1 MAHEIRRLP
10 SRGRLLLGLVALA
23 SQAAVAEDRALI
35 MTISNYE
42 GVPAL
47 PGVRLD
53 ADNAMKM
60 LTGIGFG
67 AKNVRVVDE
76 RQLTL
81 AGMRQAMANLAHEVR
96 DGDRVFVYFSGHGTS
111 YPVGERCEQAL
122 VTRDLKA
129 FTASNLLQ
137 YLTGV
142 RERTSRV
149 VVVLDACFSGGVTRS
164 ADDQTRATRSIGT
177 LLPKF
182 TKLGD
187 AATQCATPVNLTA
200 AELSNV
206 RGYKGAINLERN
218 YVYVAAARDN
228 EAAFDDGAKG
238 GVATTALVEC
248 LGEPALDADHSGS
261 VSFGELAGCA
271 QAKINAHGPTDD
283 RLRQH
288 IVVTGND
295 GMPVSVADAAP
306 DTPVSAL
313 ATLNDLY
320 HGADA
325 RFRVEATASQAVL
338 RLARDEFTITVTSR
352 EDGYLYILYV
362 GSDQHEF
369 LKLYPVSTTEPNQLR
384 AGIPFQVPR
393 RWKSQ
398 GPAGIDH
405 LLVLVT
411 AAPRDFSAVFGHD
424 NTASASFQASNALQ
438 NSVGVC
444 RNLSSEPCDS
454 GKSRNL
460 QGESLGPG
468 SVSRYGATLLNIE
481 ERSD

>member
-1 MAHEIRRLP
+1 MAHEIRRVR
-10 SRGRLLLGLVALA
+10 SCTRVLLGLAALTTH
-23 SQAAVAEDRALI
+23 AAIAEDRALI

-42 GVPAL
+42 RVPAL

-60 LTGIGFG
+60 LAGIGFTK
-67 AKNVRVVDE
+67 KNVRVVDE

-81 AGMRQAMANLAHEVR
+81 AGMRRTMADFAREVR

-129 FTASNLLQ
+129 FTASNLFQ
-137 YLTGV
+137 YLTEV

-149 VVVLDACFSGGVTRS
+149 VVVLDACFSGGVAAH
-164 ADDQTRATRSIGT
+164 ADDQTRGVRSVGT

-182 TKLGD
+182 TKLSG
-187 AATQCATPVNLTA
+187 ASNQCATPVNLSA
-200 AELSNV
+200 AELQGV

-228 EAAFDDGAKG
+228 EAAFDDGLKG
-238 GVATTALVEC
+238 GVATTSLVEC
-248 LGEPALDADHSGS
+248 LSEPALDADHSGS
-261 VSFGELAGCA
+261 VSFGELASCA
-271 QAKINAHGPTDD
+271 QAKINARGPVDD

-295 GMPVSVADAAP
+295 GMPVSVADATA
-306 DTPVSAL
+306 DSSVSPL

-320 HGADA
+320 HAADA
-325 RFRVEATASQAVL
+325 RFSVDVTASQSVL
-338 RLARDEFTITVTSR
+338 RVGQDEFTLTVKSR

-362 GSDQHEF
+362 GSDQREF
-369 LKLYPVSTTEPNQLR
+369 LKLYPVSTTEANALR

-411 AAPRDFSAVFGHD
+411 AAPRDFSSVFGSGI
-424 NTASASFQASNALQ
+424 TAAPSFHASTSLQ
-438 NSVGVC
+438 DTVGVC
-444 RNLSSEPCDS
+444 RNLSSEPCGD
-454 GKSRNL
+454 GGSRNL
-460 QGESLGPG
+460 EGKPVGVG
-468 SVSRYGATLLNIE
+468 GNGRYGATLLSVE
-481 ERSD
+481 ERSN